1 MQIIFILSNFAV
13 EITDN
18 AYLLIFSREKM
29 RLRKIFAAALL
40 LLSVGNAMAQ
50 MPPIPVDK
58 NVKIGHLENG
68 LTYYIRHNAFPEH
81 VASFYIAQKVG
92 SINENDDQRGLA
104 HLLEH
109 LAFNGTEHFK
119 GNSLQDYLQSIG
131 VEYGRNL
138 NAYTSIDKT
147 VYYFTDVPTT
157 RTSAVDSCMLILKD
171 WSNGI
176 SLTKEAINDERD
188 VVHNEYRLRMVG
200 QQLMLER
207 NLPKLYQGEKYGYRM
222 PIGLM
227 SVVDGC
233 DPETLRAYYRKWYRP
248 DNQAIIIVGDIDVDH
263 VEAQI
268 KKLFS
273 GIKVPKNAAK
283 VVPVPVADND
293 TAIYVIDKNK
303 EQKFDM
309 INIMMKTDAY
319 PDSLKGNMAYLVMGY
334 LRSVVGSMFDARLA
348 EQTREADCPFL
359 QGSAGIGSYLISG
372 TKDAFSISGVAKPG
386 KVKEAYAAFLRE
398 AKRVR
403 DFGFTA
409 TEYARAKE
417 NFMSGMETMY
427 ENRNKMK
434 NEQFTTQYVDHFT
447 DNEPIPSLEDEYKI
461 YQMIVPSFTVE
472 HINDAMKN
480 LISETDT
487 NFVSMVLMKE
497 AEGVS
502 YPTEQE
508 LAAIVKQVRGEKLEA
523 YVDNVKQEPLMAS
536 APKAG
541 SIKKVVENKV
551 LGFKKLTLS
560 NGAKVV
566 LKKTDYKDNE
576 IRVAGSA
583 NVGYSA
589 FQNDPV
595 NAANA
600 STVWEVSG
608 LAGFT
613 GNDLQKMLAGKQCSV
628 GLTMSPFR
636 HGISGSTTPKDL
648 ETMMQLLYLSMTN
661 LTKDEKAFENLK
673 NTYVTVLSNKSN
685 NPNMVYQDSIQ
696 STLYLGNKLALLPNA
711 EDIQNINYDRVLD
724 MQKQLYG
731 NAKDFT
737 FYFVGNYDEKVLL
750 PLIEQ
755 YIASLPNKGMK
766 LKNQKIP
773 YAKGEVKNIF
783 TKAMEN
789 PQSQAREMWF
799 VKLPAYTQKTA
810 VLADISARLLEM
822 KYLRSI
828 REELSAAYSTGASCG
843 LIFDYDG
850 KLALTINGTAQLNP
864 DKVDAAV
871 PCFFKGMEE
880 TIAAPDANDLQK
892 VKEILLKQ
900 AGVDE
905 KTNSYWMQVLSMY
918 DLRKVD
924 THTNYREMVKSVTA
938 QQISDFL
945 KNVVLKSGNHFEVI
959 MKAEKNK

>member
-1 MQIIFILSNFAV
+1 
-13 EITDN
+13 
-18 AYLLIFSREKM
+18 M

-40 LLSVGNAMAQ
+40 LLSVGNAMAQQ

-188 VVHNEYRLRMVG
+188 VVHNEYRMRMVG

-319 PDSLKGNMAYLVMGY
+319 PDSLKGNMAYLVMSY

-472 HINDAMKN
+472 DINSSMKN

-589 FQNDPV
+589 FQNDPI

-905 KTNSYWMQVLSMY
+905 KTNSYWLQVLSMY

>member
-1 MQIIFILSNFAV
+1 MFILCNFAV
-13 EITDN
+13 EITN
-18 AYLLIFSREKM
+18 IAYLLIFSRENM

-188 VVHNEYRLRMVG
+188 VVHNEYRMRMVG

-319 PDSLKGNMAYLVMGY
+319 PDSLKGNMAYLVMSY

-461 YQMIVPSFTVE
+461 YQMIVPGFTVE
-472 HINDAMKN
+472 DINSSMKN

-696 STLYLGNKLALLPNA
+696 STLYLGNKLALLPNV

>member
-1 MQIIFILSNFAV
+1 
-13 EITDN
+13 
-18 AYLLIFSREKM
+18 M

-636 HGISGSTTPKDL
+636 HGISGTSTPKDL

>member
-1 MQIIFILSNFAV
+1 
-13 EITDN
+13 
-18 AYLLIFSREKM
+18 M

>member
-1 MQIIFILSNFAV
+1 
-13 EITDN
+13 
-18 AYLLIFSREKM
+18 M
-29 RLRKIFAAALL
+29 RLKKIFAAALL
-40 LLSVGNAMAQ
+40 LLSVGNATAQQ

-58 NVKIGHLENG
+58 NVKIGHLDNG

-109 LAFNGTEHFK
+109 LAFNGTDHFK

-188 VVHNEYRLRMVG
+188 VVHNEYRMRMVG

-207 NLPKLYQGEKYGYRM
+207 NLPKLYQGDKYGYRM

-227 SVVDGC
+227 SVIDGC
-233 DPETLRAYYRKWYRP
+233 KPETLRAYYRKWYRP
-248 DNQAIIIVGDIDVDH
+248 DNQAIIIVGDVDVDH

-309 INIMMKTDAY
+309 INIMMKSEAY
-319 PDSLKGNMAYLVMGY
+319 PDSLKGDMNYLVEGY
-334 LRSVVGSMFDARLA
+334 VRSVVSSMFDARLA
-348 EQTREADCPFL
+348 ELAREENCPFL
-359 QGSAGIGSYLISG
+359 QASAGMGSYLISS

-386 KVKEAYAAFLRE
+386 MVKEAYAAMLRE

-409 TEYARAKE
+409 TEYIRAKE
-417 NFMSGMETMY
+417 NFMSSMETMY

-461 YQMIVPSFTVE
+461 YQMMVPNIPLE
-472 HINDAMKN
+472 AINGAMKQV
-480 LISETDT
+480 IAETDT
-487 NFVSMVLMKE
+487 NFVSMVFMKE

-502 YPTEQE
+502 YPTEQQ
-508 LAAIVKQVRGEKLEA
+508 LAQIVKQVRGEKLEA
-523 YVDNVKQEPLMAS
+523 YVDNVKQEPLMATL
-536 APKAG
+536 PQAG
-541 SIKKVVENKV
+541 SIKKIEENKV

-566 LKKTDYKDNE
+566 LKKTDFEDNE
-576 IRVAGSA
+576 IRFSGTAK
-583 NVGYSA
+583 VGYSA

-613 GNDLQKMLAGKQCSV
+613 GNDLQKMLAGKQVSV

-636 HGISGSTTPKDL
+636 HGIAGTSTPKDV

-673 NTYVTVLSNKSN
+673 NTYTTVLSNKSN

-696 STLYLGNKLALLPNA
+696 STLYLGNKLALLPEA
-711 EDIQNINYDRVLD
+711 EDIKNINYDRVLD

-755 YIASLPNKGMK
+755 YISSLTNKGMK
-766 LKNQKIP
+766 LKNQKIQ
-773 YAKGEVKNIF
+773 YAKVEVKNIF

-810 VLADISARLLEM
+810 VLADVSARLLEM

>member
-1 MQIIFILSNFAV
+1 
-13 EITDN
+13 
-18 AYLLIFSREKM
+18 M
-29 RLRKIFAAALL
+29 RLKKIFAAALL
-40 LLSVGNAMAQ
+40 LLSVGNATAQQ

-58 NVKIGHLENG
+58 NVKIGHLDNG

-109 LAFNGTEHFK
+109 LAFNGTDHFK

-188 VVHNEYRLRMVG
+188 VVHNEYRMRMVG

-207 NLPKLYQGEKYGYRM
+207 NLPKLYQGDKYGYRM

-227 SVVDGC
+227 SVIDGC
-233 DPETLRAYYRKWYRP
+233 KPETLRAYYRKWYRP

-309 INIMMKTDAY
+309 INIMMKSEAY
-319 PDSLKGNMAYLVMGY
+319 PDSLKGDMNYLVEGY
-334 LRSVVGSMFDARLA
+334 VRGVVSSMFDARLSELA
-348 EQTREADCPFL
+348 REENCPFL
-359 QGSAGIGSYLISG
+359 QASAGMGSYLISS

-386 KVKEAYAAFLRE
+386 MVKEAYAAMLRE

-409 TEYARAKE
+409 TEYIRAKE
-417 NFMSGMETMY
+417 NFMSSMETMY

-461 YQMIVPSFTVE
+461 YQMMVPNIPLE
-472 HINDAMKN
+472 AINGAMKQV
-480 LISETDT
+480 IAETDT
-487 NFVSMVLMKE
+487 NFVSMVFMKE

-502 YPTEQE
+502 YPTEQQ
-508 LAAIVKQVRGEKLEA
+508 LAQIVKQVRGEKLEA
-523 YVDNVKQEPLMAS
+523 YVDNVKQEPLMATL
-536 APKAG
+536 PQAG
-541 SIKKVVENKV
+541 SIKKIEENKV

-560 NGAKVV
+560 NGAKVI
-566 LKKTDYKDNE
+566 LKKTDFKDNE
-576 IRVAGSA
+576 IRFSGTAK
-583 NVGYSA
+583 VGYSA

-613 GNDLQKMLAGKQCSV
+613 GNDLQKMLAGKQVSV

-636 HGISGSTTPKDL
+636 HGIAGTSTPKDV

-673 NTYVTVLSNKSN
+673 NTYTTVLSNKSN

-696 STLYLGNKLALLPNA
+696 STLYMGNKLALLPEA
-711 EDIQNINYDRVLD
+711 EDIKNINYDRVLD

>member
-1 MQIIFILSNFAV
+1 
-13 EITDN
+13 
-18 AYLLIFSREKM
+18 M
-29 RLRKIFAAALL
+29 RLKKIFAAALL
-40 LLSVGNAMAQ
+40 LLSVGNATAQQ

-58 NVKIGHLENG
+58 NVKIGHLDNG

-109 LAFNGTEHFK
+109 LAFNGTDHFK

-188 VVHNEYRLRMVG
+188 VVHNEYRMRMVG

-636 HGISGSTTPKDL
+636 HGIAGTSTPKDL

-696 STLYLGNKLALLPNA
+696 STLYLGNKLALLPEA
-711 EDIQNINYDRVLD
+711 EDIKNINYDRVLD

>member
-1 MQIIFILSNFAV
+1 
-13 EITDN
+13 
-18 AYLLIFSREKM
+18 M

-636 HGISGSTTPKDL
+636 HGIAGTSTPKDL

-880 TIAAPDANDLQK
+880 TIAAPDTNDLQK

>member
-1 MQIIFILSNFAV
+1 
-13 EITDN
+13 
-18 AYLLIFSREKM
+18 M

-319 PDSLKGNMAYLVMGY
+319 PDSLKGNMAYLVMSY

-636 HGISGSTTPKDL
+636 HGIAGTSTPKDL

-810 VLADISARLLEM
+810 VLADVSARLLEM

>member
-1 MQIIFILSNFAV
+1 
-13 EITDN
+13 
-18 AYLLIFSREKM
+18 M

-109 LAFNGTEHFK
+109 LAFNGTDHFK

-207 NLPKLYQGEKYGYRM
+207 NLPKLYQGEKYGNRM

>member
-1 MQIIFILSNFAV
+1 
-13 EITDN
+13 
-18 AYLLIFSREKM
+18 M

-636 HGISGSTTPKDL
+636 HGIAGTSTPKDL

-924 THTNYREMVKSVTA
+924 THSNYRELVKAVDA
-938 QQISDFL
+938 QQISNFL

>member
-1 MQIIFILSNFAV
+1 
-13 EITDN
+13 
-18 AYLLIFSREKM
+18 M

-188 VVHNEYRLRMVG
+188 VVHNEYRMRMVG

-319 PDSLKGNMAYLVMGY
+319 PDSLKGNMAYLVMSY

-461 YQMIVPSFTVE
+461 YQMIVPGFTVE

-636 HGISGSTTPKDL
+636 HGIAGTSTPKDL

-810 VLADISARLLEM
+810 VLADVSARLLEM

>member
-1 MQIIFILSNFAV
+1 
-13 EITDN
+13 
-18 AYLLIFSREKM
+18 M

-309 INIMMKTDAY
+309 INIMMKIDAY

>member
-1 MQIIFILSNFAV
+1 
-13 EITDN
+13 
-18 AYLLIFSREKM
+18 M

-188 VVHNEYRLRMVG
+188 VVHNEYRMRMVG

-309 INIMMKTDAY
+309 INIMMKTDAI
-319 PDSLKGNMAYLVMGY
+319 PDSLKGDMSYLIEGY
-334 LRSVVGSMFDARLA
+334 LRSVVSSMIGARLA

-461 YQMIVPSFTVE
+461 YQMVVPNLPVE
-472 HINDAMKN
+472 IINNSMKN

-589 FQNDPV
+589 FQNDPI

-636 HGISGSTTPKDL
+636 HGIAGTSTPKDL

-810 VLADISARLLEM
+810 VLADVSARLLEM

-959 MKAEKNK
+959 MKAEKSK

>member
-1 MQIIFILSNFAV
+1 
-13 EITDN
+13 
-18 AYLLIFSREKM
+18 M
-29 RLRKIFAAALL
+29 RLKKIFAAALL
-40 LLSVGNAMAQ
+40 LLSVGNATAQQ

-58 NVKIGHLENG
+58 NVKIGHLDNG

-589 FQNDPV
+589 FQDDPV

-636 HGISGSTTPKDL
+636 HGIAGTSTPKDL

-696 STLYLGNKLALLPNA
+696 STLYLGNKLALLPNV

-880 TIAAPDANDLQK
+880 TVAAPDANDLQK

>member
-1 MQIIFILSNFAV
+1 
-13 EITDN
+13 
-18 AYLLIFSREKM
+18 M

-40 LLSVGNAMAQ
+40 LLSVGNAMAQQ

-188 VVHNEYRLRMVG
+188 VVHNDYRLRMVG

-319 PDSLKGNMAYLVMGY
+319 PDSLKGNMAYLIEGY
-334 LRSVVGSMFDARLA
+334 LRNVVGSMFDARLS

-417 NFMSGMETMY
+417 NFLSGMETMY

-447 DNEPIPSLEDEYKI
+447 DNEPIPALEDEYKI
-461 YQMIVPSFTVE
+461 YQMIVPNLPVE
-472 HINDAMKN
+472 IINNAMKN

-636 HGISGSTTPKDL
+636 HGIAGTSTPKDL

-673 NTYVTVLSNKSN
+673 NTYTTVLSNKSN

-696 STLYLGNKLALLPNA
+696 STLYLGNKLALLPNV

>member
-1 MQIIFILSNFAV
+1 
-13 EITDN
+13 
-18 AYLLIFSREKM
+18 M

-188 VVHNEYRLRMVG
+188 VVHNEYRMRMVG

-319 PDSLKGNMAYLVMGY
+319 PDSLKGNMAYLVMSY

-434 NEQFTTQYVDHFT
+434 NEQFTPQYVDHFT

-461 YQMIVPSFTVE
+461 YQMIVPGFTVE

>member
-1 MQIIFILSNFAV
+1 
-13 EITDN
+13 
-18 AYLLIFSREKM
+18 M

-40 LLSVGNAMAQ
+40 LLSVGNAMAQQ

-309 INIMMKTDAY
+309 INIMMKTDAI
-319 PDSLKGNMAYLVMGY
+319 PDSLKGDMSYLIEGY
-334 LRSVVGSMFDARLA
+334 LRSVVSSMIGARLA

-461 YQMIVPSFTVE
+461 YQMVVPNLPVE
-472 HINDAMKN
+472 IINNSMKN

-589 FQNDPV
+589 FQNDPI

-636 HGISGSTTPKDL
+636 HGIAGTSTPKDL

-810 VLADISARLLEM
+810 VLADVSARLLEM

-918 DLRKVD
+918 DLHKVD
-924 THTNYREMVKSVTA
+924 THSNYRELVKAVDA
-938 QQISDFL
+938 QQISNFL

>member
-1 MQIIFILSNFAV
+1 
-13 EITDN
+13 
-18 AYLLIFSREKM
+18 M
-29 RLRKIFAAALL
+29 RLKKIFAAALL
-40 LLSVGNAMAQ
+40 LLSVGNATAQQ

-58 NVKIGHLENG
+58 NVKIGHLDNG

-188 VVHNEYRLRMVG
+188 VVHNEYRMRMVG

-319 PDSLKGNMAYLVMGY
+319 PDSLKGNMAYLVMSY

-461 YQMIVPSFTVE
+461 YQMIVPGFTVE

-589 FQNDPV
+589 FQNDPI

>member
-1 MQIIFILSNFAV
+1 
-13 EITDN
+13 
-18 AYLLIFSREKM
+18 M

-319 PDSLKGNMAYLVMGY
+319 PDSLKGNMAYLVMSY

-636 HGISGSTTPKDL
+636 HGIAGTSTPKDL

-696 STLYLGNKLALLPNA
+696 STLYLGNKLALLPNV

>member
-1 MQIIFILSNFAV
+1 
-13 EITDN
+13 
-18 AYLLIFSREKM
+18 M
-29 RLRKIFAAALL
+29 RLKKIFAAALL
-40 LLSVGNAMAQ
+40 LLSVGNATAQQ

-58 NVKIGHLENG
+58 NVKIGHLDNG

-109 LAFNGTEHFK
+109 LAFNGTDHFK

-188 VVHNEYRLRMVG
+188 VVHNEYRMRMVG

-207 NLPKLYQGEKYGYRM
+207 NLPKLYQGDKYGYRM

-227 SVVDGC
+227 SVIDGC
-233 DPETLRAYYRKWYRP
+233 KPETLRAYYRKWYRP

-319 PDSLKGNMAYLVMGY
+319 PDSLKGDMGY
-334 LRSVVGSMFDARLA
+334 LIEGYLRNVVGSMIDARLA

-636 HGISGSTTPKDL
+636 HGIAGTSTPKDL

>member
-1 MQIIFILSNFAV
+1 
-13 EITDN
+13 
-18 AYLLIFSREKM
+18 M

-40 LLSVGNAMAQ
+40 LLSVGNAMAQQ

-233 DPETLRAYYRKWYRP
+233 DTETLRAYYRKWYRP

-319 PDSLKGNMAYLVMGY
+319 PDSLKGNMAYLIEGY
-334 LRSVVGSMFDARLA
+334 LRNVVGSMFDARLS

-417 NFMSGMETMY
+417 NFLSGMETMY

-447 DNEPIPSLEDEYKI
+447 DNEPIPALEDEYKI
-461 YQMIVPSFTVE
+461 YQMIVPNLPVE
-472 HINDAMKN
+472 IINNAMKN

-636 HGISGSTTPKDL
+636 HGIAGTSTPKDL

-673 NTYVTVLSNKSN
+673 NTYTTVLSNKSN

-696 STLYLGNKLALLPNA
+696 STLYLGNKLALLPNV

>member
-1 MQIIFILSNFAV
+1 
-13 EITDN
+13 
-18 AYLLIFSREKM
+18 M

-188 VVHNEYRLRMVG
+188 VVHNEYRMRMVG

-319 PDSLKGNMAYLVMGY
+319 PDSLKGNMAYLVMSY

-461 YQMIVPSFTVE
+461 YQMIVPGFTVE

-636 HGISGSTTPKDL
+636 HGIAGTSTPKDL

>member
-1 MQIIFILSNFAV
+1 
-13 EITDN
+13 
-18 AYLLIFSREKM
+18 M

-40 LLSVGNAMAQ
+40 LLSVGNAMAQQ

-309 INIMMKTDAY
+309 INIMMKTDAI
-319 PDSLKGNMAYLVMGY
+319 PDSLKGDMSYLIEGY
-334 LRSVVGSMFDARLA
+334 LRSVVSSMIGARLA

-461 YQMIVPSFTVE
+461 YQMVVPNLPVE
-472 HINDAMKN
+472 IINNSMKN

-589 FQNDPV
+589 FQNDPI

-636 HGISGSTTPKDL
+636 HGIAGTSTPKDL

-810 VLADISARLLEM
+810 VLADVSARLLEM

>member
-1 MQIIFILSNFAV
+1 
-13 EITDN
+13 
-18 AYLLIFSREKM
+18 M

-188 VVHNEYRLRMVG
+188 VVHNEYRMRMVG

-319 PDSLKGNMAYLVMGY
+319 PDSLKGNMAYLVMSY

-461 YQMIVPSFTVE
+461 YQMIVPGFTVE
-472 HINDAMKN
+472 DINSSMKN

-696 STLYLGNKLALLPNA
+696 STLYLGNKLALLPNV

-918 DLRKVD
+918 DLHKVD
-924 THTNYREMVKSVTA
+924 THSNYRELVKAVDA
-938 QQISDFL
+938 QQISNFL

>member
-1 MQIIFILSNFAV
+1 
-13 EITDN
+13 
-18 AYLLIFSREKM
+18 M

-319 PDSLKGNMAYLVMGY
+319 PDSLKGNMAYLVMSY

-359 QGSAGIGSYLISG
+359 QGSAGIGSYLISD

-461 YQMIVPSFTVE
+461 YQMVVPSFTVE

-636 HGISGSTTPKDL
+636 HGIAGTSTPKDL

-696 STLYLGNKLALLPNA
+696 STLYLGNKLALLPNV

-900 AGVDE
+900 VGVDE

>member
-1 MQIIFILSNFAV
+1 
-13 EITDN
+13 
-18 AYLLIFSREKM
+18 M

-176 SLTKEAINDERD
+176 LLTKEAINDERD
-188 VVHNEYRLRMVG
+188 VVHNEYRMRMVG

-636 HGISGSTTPKDL
+636 HGIAGTSTPKDL

>member
-1 MQIIFILSNFAV
+1 
-13 EITDN
+13 
-18 AYLLIFSREKM
+18 M

-58 NVKIGHLENG
+58 NVKIGHLDNG

-613 GNDLQKMLAGKQCSV
+613 GNDLQKMLAGKQCGV

-636 HGISGSTTPKDL
+636 HGIAGTSTPKDL

-673 NTYVTVLSNKSN
+673 NTYATVLSNKSN

>member
-1 MQIIFILSNFAV
+1 
-13 EITDN
+13 
-18 AYLLIFSREKM
+18 
-29 RLRKIFAAALL
+29 
-40 LLSVGNAMAQ
+40 
-50 MPPIPVDK
+50 
-58 NVKIGHLENG
+58 
-68 LTYYIRHNAFPEH
+68 
-81 VASFYIAQKVG
+81 
-92 SINENDDQRGLA
+92 
-104 HLLEH
+104 
-109 LAFNGTEHFK
+109 
-119 GNSLQDYLQSIG
+119 
-131 VEYGRNL
+131 
-138 NAYTSIDKT
+138 
-147 VYYFTDVPTT
+147 
-157 RTSAVDSCMLILKD
+157 
-171 WSNGI
+171 
-176 SLTKEAINDERD
+176 
-188 VVHNEYRLRMVG
+188 
-200 QQLMLER
+200 
-207 NLPKLYQGEKYGYRM
+207 
-222 PIGLM
+222 
-227 SVVDGC
+227 
-233 DPETLRAYYRKWYRP
+233 
-248 DNQAIIIVGDIDVDH
+248 
-263 VEAQI
+263 
-268 KKLFS
+268 
-273 GIKVPKNAAK
+273 
-283 VVPVPVADND
+283 
-293 TAIYVIDKNK
+293 
-303 EQKFDM
+303 
-309 INIMMKTDAY
+309 
-319 PDSLKGNMAYLVMGY
+319 MAYLIEGY
-334 LRSVVGSMFDARLA
+334 LRNVVGSMFDARLS

-417 NFMSGMETMY
+417 NFLSGMETMY

-447 DNEPIPSLEDEYKI
+447 DNEPIPALEDEYKI
-461 YQMIVPSFTVE
+461 YQMIVPNLPVE
-472 HINDAMKN
+472 IINNAMKN

-636 HGISGSTTPKDL
+636 HGIAGTSTPKDL

-673 NTYVTVLSNKSN
+673 NTYTTVLSNKSN

-696 STLYLGNKLALLPNA
+696 STLYLGNKLALLPNV

>member
-1 MQIIFILSNFAV
+1 
-13 EITDN
+13 
-18 AYLLIFSREKM
+18 M

-188 VVHNEYRLRMVG
+188 VVHNEYRMRMVG

-319 PDSLKGNMAYLVMGY
+319 PDSLKGNMAYLVMSY

-461 YQMIVPSFTVE
+461 YQMIVPGFTVE
-472 HINDAMKN
+472 DINDAMKN

-696 STLYLGNKLALLPNA
+696 STLYLGNKLALLPNV

-959 MKAEKNK
+959 MKAEKSK

>member
-1 MQIIFILSNFAV
+1 
-13 EITDN
+13 
-18 AYLLIFSREKM
+18 M

-188 VVHNEYRLRMVG
+188 VVHNEYRMRMVG

-319 PDSLKGNMAYLVMGY
+319 PDSLKGNMAYLVMSY

-636 HGISGSTTPKDL
+636 HGIAGTSTPKDL

-673 NTYVTVLSNKSN
+673 NTYTTVLSNKSN

-696 STLYLGNKLALLPNA
+696 STLYLGNKLALLPNV